1 MNQTVS
7 RRALF
12 AAALAAVTCAA
23 PLAAHADEVDQS
35 KVKVE
40 CFGVSKAGQNDC
52 GTDAH
57 SCSGQAT
64 KDNDPADFKTML
76 KGTCQKLGGKFT
88 E

>member
-1 MNQTVS
+1 MNKSVS
-7 RRALF
+7 RHALF
-12 AAALAAVTCAA
+12 AAAVAAAASAA
-23 PLAAHADEVDQS
+23 PLAAHASDVDQT

-52 GTDAH
+52 GTDSH
-57 SCSGQAT
+57 SCAGQAK